1 MLYRLLQ
8 QFVSNVYKIFPYFLR
23 RQKGGCSLR
32 FYQASH
38 LLILKKK
45 SHLDH
50 TPVDKMSGS
59 EWKCF
64 EAWTKRFEAGLSS
77 GIGELISSLWRARH
91 AVSQNAPAGTAGMRL
106 KHHIWIRN
114 FRSIHKTSCLHIPIH
129 ILLFVLQFLK
139 CKQQV
144 ELLLEF

>member
-8 QFVSNVYKIFPYFLR
+8 QFVPHVCKIFPYFFEETER
-23 RQKGGCSLR
+23 RFLP
-32 FYQASH
+32 A
-38 LLILKKK
+38 LLPSVSFTDVKTK

-77 GIGELISSLWRARH
+77 GIGELISSLWKARH

-106 KHHIWIRN
+106 KHHIWVRN
-114 FRSIHKTSCLHIPIH
+114 FRSIQKTSCVHIPIH